1 MAERKVRQ
9 PITPQPTT
17 NRARFFCQESTAPN
31 SRFVPQ
37 GGLMFSITKIIRFV
51 LAVLVIGFA
60 TLPSNTALA
69 EDGGKINTGG

>member
-1 MAERKVRQ
+1 
-9 PITPQPTT
+9 
-17 NRARFFCQESTAPN
+17 
-31 SRFVPQ
+31 
-37 GGLMFSITKIIRFV
+37 MFSITKIIRFV